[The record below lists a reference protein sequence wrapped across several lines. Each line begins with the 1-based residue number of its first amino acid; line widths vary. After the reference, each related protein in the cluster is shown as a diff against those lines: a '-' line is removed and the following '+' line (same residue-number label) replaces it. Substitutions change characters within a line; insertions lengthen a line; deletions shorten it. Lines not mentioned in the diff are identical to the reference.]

1 MAKTLSEFTKGIFKQ
16 NPIFVMALG
25 LCPTLA
31 VTTSLDNSIGMSLAV
46 IFVLFASAIFVS
58 SIRNI
63 VPKNVRIVIFIVI
76 IATFVTIV
84 QLFMKAY
91 SPALDRSLGIF
102 VPLIV
107 VNCIIFGRAE
117 AFSSHH
123 RLGKSI
129 VDALGVGIGFT
140 FALLLIGSIR
150 ELIGTG
156 KLFFFGT
163 QLLNTT
169 SFFKPTLIFI
179 LAPGALLT
187 MGLLMALFNW
197 LGNRQAEAHCKVKED
212 E

>member
-1 MAKTLSEFTKGIFKQ
+1 MSEFTKRIFQQ

-31 VTTSLDNSIGMSLAV
+31 VTTSLDNSIGMSIATV
-46 IFVLFASAIFVS
+46 FVLFTSAIFVS
-58 SIRNI
+58 SIRKS

-76 IATFVTIV
+76 IATFVTIAS
-84 QLFMKAY
+84 LFMKAY
-91 SPALDRSLGIF
+91 SPELDRNLGIF

-107 VNCIIFGRAE
+107 VNCIILGRAE

-123 RLGKSI
+123 GLGKSI
-129 VDALGVGIGFT
+129 LDAIGVGIGFT
-140 FALLLIGSIR
+140 FALVLIGSLR
-150 ELIGTG
+150 ELLGTG

-163 QLLNTT
+163 QLINSTA
-169 SFFKPTLIFI
+169 FFKPALIFI

-187 MGLLMALFNW
+187 MGLLMAFFNW
-197 LGNRQAEAHCKVKED
+197 RTGKKAEAHRKVKED